1 MALTLPKMPPFR
13 RVLQVT
19 APIIAIF
26 TLMIG
31 LRVGAGEAV
40 HAAVVLGAHPG
51 APAPDGKTRLA
62 WQVLTFIDD
71 RGVRETIPMKG
82 LTVRATSKGK
92 TSEWKG
98 SSNIDG
104 VAEAALSF
112 EGFTSGDEIELE
124 VRVEGEKEPI
134 ASGVAFVP
142 PPPPEVTGEEWRPER
157 RSIRPT
163 AERGAIKMN
172 VLIEG
177 GRLVPGF
184 PTPVWV
190 YFQQPEGLAQSQI
203 RVRALPEPGI
213 LAEREELK
221 PCPNGWAEASLVA
234 QAHVVGTKFV
244 ATPDLH
250 TRKLGVDAGAPPPAD
265 AGATTAADADAG
277 DAAAPNPASGGALP
291 SDVDPKKK
299 YGEWLGVMPVAAGAF
314 YIGID
319 RVLEENRATSAVLV
333 APNPRNVA
341 YAEIQDRRGRIV
353 AAALEPKVEP
363 GDPTPRA
370 RFEIPPLAAGL
381 YWIVASGEPRGGE
394 HLQGAAI
401 ARAFLVGRGPP
412 GAYVNASDLCSAG
425 PYLAQQSAP
434 TDKRWTALDG
444 LPARSAKNRF
454 RHNLGMAI
462 AMISLLAAAILET
475 LLLVAASREARITL
489 QLAELEEEDKPTEAV
504 TAKPPGGGLAIA
516 LLIAILGFALL
527 AALLVAKA

>member
-1 MALTLPKMPPFR
+1 MALKPKLPPLR

-19 APIIAIF
+19 APIVAIF

-31 LRVGAGEAV
+31 LRIGAGEAV
-40 HAAVVLGAHPG
+40 RAAVVFGAHPG

-62 WQVLTFIDD
+62 WQVLTFLDD

-82 LTVRATSKGK
+82 LTVTARSKGK
-92 TSEWKG
+92 VSEWKG
-98 SSNIDG
+98 ESNIDG
-104 VAEAALSF
+104 IAEAALSF
-112 EGFTSGDEIELE
+112 DGFSPGDEVELE
-124 VRVEGEKEPI
+124 VRVPNEKDPI
-134 ASGVAFVP
+134 ASGVAIFP
-142 PPPPEVTGEEWRPER
+142 PPPPEPAIEEEKPER

-163 AERGAIKMN
+163 AERGAIRMQ

-190 YFQQPEGLAQSQI
+190 YFPQPEGVARSQI
-203 RVRALPEPGI
+203 RVRVFPEPGI

-221 PCPNGWAEASLVA
+221 PCPDGWAEAALIA
-234 QAHVVGTKFV
+234 QAHVVGTKFI

-250 TRKLGVDAGAPPPAD
+250 TRRPDTDAGAPAATD
-265 AGATTAADADAG
+265 AGPEDAG
-277 DAAAPNPASGGALP
+277 DAAAPSLAGGGSLP
-291 SDVDPKKK
+291 SDVDPKK

-319 RVLEENRATSAVLV
+319 RVLEENRATRAVLV

-370 RFEIPPLAAGL
+370 RFEIPPLTAGL

-394 HLQGAAI
+394 HMQGAAT
-401 ARAFLVGRGPP
+401 ARAFLVGKGPP
-412 GAYVNASDLCSAG
+412 GAVVNARDLCSAG
-425 PYLAQQSAP
+425 PYLAHQTAP
-434 TDKRWTALDG
+434 GAKRWIAIDG
-444 LPARSAKNRF
+444 LPARSSANRF

-462 AMISLLAAAILET
+462 AMISLLAAALLET

-504 TAKPPGGGLAIA
+504 TAKPPGGSLAIA

>member
-1 MALTLPKMPPFR
+1 MALKLPPLR

-19 APIIAIF
+19 APIVAIF

-31 LRVGAGEAV
+31 LRIGAGEAV
-40 HAAVVLGAHPG
+40 RAAVVFAAPPG

-71 RGVRETIPMKG
+71 RGVRETIPMTG
-82 LTVRATSKGK
+82 LVVTARSKGK
-92 TSEWKG
+92 VSEWKG
-98 SSNIDG
+98 ESNIDG
-104 VAEAALSF
+104 IAEASLSF
-112 EGFTSGDEIELE
+112 EGFTEGDEIEIE
-124 VRVEGEKEPI
+124 VRAAGEKDPI
-134 ASGVAFVP
+134 AAGIADWRARP
-142 PPPPEVTGEEWRPER
+142 PGEIVKDEEKPER

-163 AERGAIKMN
+163 AERGAIHMQ

-190 YFQQPEGLAQSQI
+190 YFPQPEGIPRSQVRI
-203 RVRALPEPGI
+203 RAIPEPGI

-221 PCPNGWAEASLVA
+221 PCPDGWAEGSLVA

-250 TRKLGVDAGAPPPAD
+250 TRKIDVDGGAPGPVDGGTSDRAD
-265 AGATTAADADAG
+265 
-277 DAAAPNPASGGALP
+277 GGAEP
-291 SDVDPKKK
+291 IAVDHDPKK

-319 RVLEENRATSAVLV
+319 RVLEENKATAAVLV

-370 RFEIPPLAAGL
+370 RLQIPPLAAGL
-381 YWIVASGEPRGGE
+381 YWVVASGEPRGGE
-394 HLQGAAI
+394 HMTGAAT
-401 ARAFLVGRGPP
+401 ARAFLVGKGPP
-412 GAYVNASDLCSAG
+412 GAYVNAADLCSAG
-425 PYLAQQSAP
+425 PYLAQQTAP
-434 TDKRWTALDG
+434 GVKRWVALDG
-444 LPARSAKNRF
+444 LPKRSSANRF
-454 RHNLGMAI
+454 RHNLGMGI
-462 AMISLLAAAILET
+462 AMISLLAAALLET
-475 LLLVAASREARITL
+475 LLLIAASREARITL
-489 QLAELEEEDKPTEAV
+489 QLAELDDEDKPTEAV